1 MWFLNLK
8 LKKQF
13 CIVTL
18 LENKKNFQ
26 YKLCFKKK
34 LSFLNL
40 KNTPSISLTNR
51 LMKRGNFLKIY
62 KVLKKFYY
70 KYLLQEKFSS
80 ISQASNYMFFYKKYH
95 SFRDFD
101 RVLLWKYTT
110 LDCMFSVKTRKKIG
124 KNKKTS
130 INYLFIQGLKRLLLC
145 INLIKYTILMN
156 VRRKNKNINYKLFNP
171 LYQFLTTD
179 KSNSV
184 IKLKY
189 KIYKQKLMGMQN

>member
-1 MWFLNLK
+1 
-8 LKKQF
+8 
-13 CIVTL
+13 
-18 LENKKNFQ
+18 
-26 YKLCFKKK
+26 
-34 LSFLNL
+34 
-40 KNTPSISLTNR
+40 
-51 LMKRGNFLKIY
+51 
-62 KVLKKFYY
+62 
-70 KYLLQEKFSS
+70 
-80 ISQASNYMFFYKKYH
+80 
-95 SFRDFD
+95 
-101 RVLLWKYTT
+101 
-110 LDCMFSVKTRKKIG
+110 MFSVKTRKKIG